1 MQEKLFTISSTIHD
15 KKKTR
20 KSQRRKRTL
29 NLIKTYVQKPKADI
43 TLNRKKYK
51 TFLLIPRTR
60 QNILSCQCY

>member
-1 MQEKLFTISSTIHD
+1 MQEKLFTKSSTINGK

-20 KSQRRKRTL
+20 KLQRRKRTL

-51 TFLLIPRTR
+51 HF
-60 QNILSCQCY
+60 Y